1 MNVPF
6 IPESPSQ
13 SSASGQAGGDIET
26 PGSSTSGGTT
36 IFNFAGLSK
45 ANAEMGDY
53 PEFEENEQDPEEQ
66 KQESDKAASE
76 ASEKLLAQMRDAFR
90 KKEVVYKTRIASLT
104 QKISSANE
112 SCREK

>member
-13 SSASGQAGGDIET
+13 SSASGQTAGDIET

-53 PEFEENEQDPEEQ
+53 PQFDENEEDPSEEQ
-66 KQESDKAASE
+66 K
-76 ASEKLLAQMRDAFR
+76 
-90 KKEVVYKTRIASLT
+90 
-104 QKISSANE
+104 
-112 SCREK
+112 